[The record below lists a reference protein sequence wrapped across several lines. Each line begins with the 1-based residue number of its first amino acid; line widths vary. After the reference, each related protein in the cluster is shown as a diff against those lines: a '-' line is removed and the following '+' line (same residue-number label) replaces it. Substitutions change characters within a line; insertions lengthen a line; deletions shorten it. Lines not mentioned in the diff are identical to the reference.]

1 MDESGDQSPPPPK
14 VAATANGPYHV
25 TGIGRIVWREV
36 VETADGEPIAWRER
50 GIVSDADTE
59 YWLCRCGHSANKP
72 FCDGSHRRVGFLAED
87 AADPSARAERTKAY
101 GDGEVTLQDDRGLC
115 VHTGFCGNKITNA
128 WKLAAREDL
137 DTAGETQLIAMGQHC
152 PSGAI
157 SVEVGDGDLE
167 PALPTEVV
175 LIPDGPLWVTGG
187 ATVERSDGVPL
198 ETRNRVTLC
207 RCGASKNK
215 PLCDG
220 SHAGIAFQ
228 HAPTAEA

>member
-1 MDESGDQSPPPPK
+1 MASQSRGASAASSPMPIK
-14 VAATANGPYHV
+14 SIGCVAVVTRPTSRSATGA
-25 TGIGRIVWREV
+25 TGGW
-36 VETADGEPIAWRER
+36 
-50 GIVSDADTE
+50 
-59 YWLCRCGHSANKP
+59 
-72 FCDGSHRRVGFLAED
+72 GSVAED
-87 AADPSARAERTKAY
+87 AADPGPRAERTKAY

-128 WKLAAREDL
+128 WKLAARQDL
-137 DTAGETQLIAMGQHC
+137 DAAGATQLVAMTQHC

-157 SVEVGDGDLE
+157 SITVGEGDLE

-175 LIPDGPLWVTGG
+175 LIPNGPLWVTGG
-187 ATVERSDGVPL
+187 VTVERSDGVPL

-207 RCGASKNK
+207 RCGASKTK

-220 SHAGIAFQ
+220 SHAGNAFR